1 MRKYLILLFILSFTL
16 INCEKD
22 DICIETTTP
31 KLIVVFYNN
40 EIPSTK
46 KLVTSLTVSA
56 DSLGNI
62 YENKSLDS
70 IAIPLDLTQNNTL
83 YILKS
88 GTIIDSINFTYDR
101 KDVFVSRSC
110 GYKTIFEN
118 LQIESRTANW
128 IKNDTLKNTTIENE
142 TAAHLSIFH

>member
-1 MRKYLILLFILSFTL
+1 MRKYLILLVILSFTL

-40 EIPSTK
+40 DIPATK
-46 KLVTSLTVSA
+46 KDVLSLTVSA
-56 DSLGNI
+56 DSLGDI
-62 YENKSLDS
+62 YENQSIDS
-70 IAIPLDLTQNNTL
+70 IAIPLDLTKNSTL
-83 YILKS
+83 YKFKS
-88 GTIIDSINFTYDR
+88 GTITDSINFTYDR
-101 KDVFVSRSC
+101 RDVFVSRSC

-128 IKNDTLKNTTIENE
+128 IKNDTLKNTIIDNE
-142 TAAHLSIFH
+142 TATHLNIFH

>member
-1 MRKYLILLFILSFTL
+1 MRKYLILLVILSFTL

-40 EIPSTK
+40 DIPATK
-46 KLVTSLTVSA
+46 KEVTSLTVSV

-62 YENKSLDS
+62 YENQSIDS
-70 IAIPLDLTQNNTL
+70 IAIPLDLTKNSTL
-83 YILKS
+83 YKFKS
-88 GTIIDSINFTYDR
+88 GTITDSINFTYDR
-101 KDVFVSRSC
+101 RDVFVSRSC

-118 LQIESRTANW
+118 LQIESRTENW
-128 IKNDTLKNTTIENE
+128 IKNDTLKNTIIDNE
-142 TAAHLSIFH
+142 TATHLNIFH

>member
-1 MRKYLILLFILSFTL
+1 MRKYLILLFILSFTF

-31 KLIVVFYNN
+31 KLIIVFYNDT
-40 EIPSTK
+40 IPDTK
-46 KLVTSLTVSA
+46 KAVTSLTVSA

-62 YENKSLDS
+62 YENQSLDS
-70 IAIPLDLTQNNTL
+70 IAIPLDLTKNSTL
-83 YILKS
+83 YKFKS
-88 GTIIDSINFTYDR
+88 GTITDSINFTYDKR
-101 KDVFVSRSC
+101 DVFVSRSC

-128 IKNDTLKNTTIENE
+128 IKNDTLKNTTIDNE
-142 TAAHLSIFH
+142 TATHLNIFH

>member
-1 MRKYLILLFILSFTL
+1 MRKYLILLIILSFTL

-40 EIPSTK
+40 EIPATK
-46 KLVTSLTVSA
+46 KAVTSLTVSA
-56 DSLGNI
+56 DGQGNI

-70 IAIPLDLTQNNTL
+70 IAIPLDLTQNSTL
-83 YILKS
+83 YIFKS
-88 GTIIDSINFTYDR
+88 GAIIDSINFSYDR

-118 LQIESRTANW
+118 LKIESRSAHW
-128 IKNDTLKNTTIENE
+128 IKNDTIKNTTIDNE
-142 TAAHLSIFH
+142 TAAHLTIFL

>member
-40 EIPSTK
+40 DIPATK
-46 KLVTSLTVSA
+46 KVVTSLTVSA
-56 DSLGNI
+56 DGNVNI
-62 YENKSLDS
+62 YENKSIDS
-70 IAIPLDLTQNNTL
+70 IAIPLDLTKNSTL
-83 YILKS
+83 YKFKS

-101 KDVFVSRSC
+101 RDVFVSRSC

-118 LQIESRTANW
+118 LQIASRTANW
-128 IKNDTLKNTTIENE
+128 IKNDTLKNTIIENE
-142 TAAHLSIFH
+142 TATHLNIFH

>member
-40 EIPSTK
+40 EIPGTK
-46 KLVTSLTVSA
+46 KSVTSLTVSA
-56 DSLGNI
+56 DGKGNI

-70 IAIPLDLTQNNTL
+70 IAIPLDLTQNSTL

-88 GTIIDSINFTYDR
+88 GAIIDSINFTYDR

-118 LQIESRTANW
+118 FKVESRSAHW
-128 IKNDTLKNTTIENE
+128 IKNDTIKNTIIDNE
-142 TAAHLSIFH
+142 TAAHLTIFH

>member
-1 MRKYLILLFILSFTL
+1 MRKHLILLFILCFTL

-31 KLIVVFYNN
+31 KLIIVFYNDT
-40 EIPSTK
+40 IPATK
-46 KLVTSLTVSA
+46 KVVTSLTVSA
-56 DSLGNI
+56 DTLGNL

-70 IAIPLDLTQNNTL
+70 IAIPLDLTKNSTF
-83 YILKS
+83 YKFKS
-88 GTIIDSINFTYDR
+88 GAIIDSINFTYER

-118 LQIESRTANW
+118 FKIESRTGNW
-128 IKNDTLKNTTIENE
+128 IKNDTLKNSTIENE
-142 TAAHLSIFH
+142 TAAHLTIFH

>member
-40 EIPSTK
+40 EIPAEK
-46 KLVTSLTVSA
+46 KDVASLTVSA
-56 DSLGNI
+56 DGKGNI

-70 IAIPLDLTQNNTL
+70 IAIPLDLSQNSTL
-83 YILKS
+83 YIFKS
-88 GTIIDSINFTYDR
+88 GALIDSVNFTYVR

-118 LQIESRTANW
+118 LKIESRSSNW
-128 IKNDTLKNTTIENE
+128 IKNDTLKNTTIDNE
-142 TAAHLSIFH
+142 TAVHLTIFH

>member
-31 KLIVVFYNN
+31 KLIVVFYNDT
-40 EIPSTK
+40 IPATK
-46 KLVTSLTVSA
+46 KTVTSLTVWA
-56 DSLGNI
+56 DDNGNI
-62 YENKSLDS
+62 YENKLLDS
-70 IAIPLDLTQNNTL
+70 IAIPLDLNKNSTL
-83 YILKS
+83 YKFKS
-88 GTIIDSINFTYDR
+88 DTIIDSILFTYDR

-118 LQIESRTANW
+118 LQIESRSSNW
-128 IKNDTLKNTTIENE
+128 IKSDTIKNTTIDNE
-142 TAAHLSIFH
+142 TAAHLTIFH

>member
-31 KLIVVFYNN
+31 KLIIVFYNDT
-40 EIPSTK
+40 IPVTK
-46 KLVTSLTVSA
+46 KVVTSLTVSA

-62 YENKSLDS
+62 YENQSVDS

>member
-1 MRKYLILLFILSFTL
+1 MRKYLILLVILSLTL

-31 KLIVVFYNN
+31 KLIIVFYNN
-40 EIPSTK
+40 DTTIIK
-46 KLVTSLTVSA
+46 KTVNSLTVSV
-56 DSLGNI
+56 DDKGNI

-83 YILKS
+83 YKFKS
-88 GTIIDSINFTYDR
+88 GAIIDSINFTYDR

-118 LQIESRTANW
+118 LKIESRSANW
-128 IKNDTLKNTTIENE
+128 IKNDTIKNTTIDNE

>member
-16 INCEKD
+16 VNCEKD

-40 EIPSTK
+40 EIPDAK
-46 KLVTSLTVSA
+46 KVVASLTVSV
-56 DSLGNI
+56 DGKGNV
-62 YENKSLDS
+62 YDNKSLDS
-70 IAIPLDLTQNNTL
+70 IAIPLDLTQNSTL
-83 YILKS
+83 YKFKS
-88 GTIIDSINFTYDR
+88 GAITDSILFTYNR

-118 LQIESRTANW
+118 LQIESRSSNW
-128 IKNDTLKNTTIENE
+128 IKNDIIKNTTIDNE
-142 TAAHLSIFH
+142 TAAHLTIFH

>member
-1 MRKYLILLFILSFTL
+1 MRKYLILLIILSFTL

-40 EIPSTK
+40 DIPATK
-46 KLVTSLTVSA
+46 KSVTSLTVAA
-56 DSLGNI
+56 DNLGNL
-62 YENKSLDS
+62 YENQSIDS
-70 IAIPLDLTQNNTL
+70 IAIPLDLTKNSTL
-83 YILKS
+83 YKFKS
-88 GTIIDSINFTYDR
+88 GTIIDSINFTYER

-118 LQIESRTANW
+118 LKIERRSAHW
-128 IKNDTLKNTTIENE
+128 IKNDTIKNSTIDNE
-142 TAAHLSIFH
+142 TAAHLTIFH

>member
-1 MRKYLILLFILSFTL
+1 MRKYLILLVILSFTL

-31 KLIVVFYNN
+31 KLIIVFYNN
-40 EIPSTK
+40 DIPATK
-46 KLVTSLTVSA
+46 KAVTSLTVSA
-56 DSLGNI
+56 YGNVNI

-70 IAIPLDLTQNNTL
+70 IAIPLDLTKNSTL
-83 YILKS
+83 YKFKS

-101 KDVFVSRSC
+101 RDVFVSRSC

-128 IKNDTLKNTTIENE
+128 IKNDTLKNTIIDNE
-142 TAAHLSIFH
+142 TATHLNIFH

>member
-1 MRKYLILLFILSFTL
+1 MRKYLILLVILSFTL

-31 KLIVVFYNN
+31 KLIIVFYNN
-40 EIPSTK
+40 DIPATK
-46 KLVTSLTVSA
+46 KAVTSLTVSA
-56 DSLGNI
+56 YGNVNI

-70 IAIPLDLTQNNTL
+70 IAIPLDLTKNSTL
-83 YILKS
+83 YKFKS

-101 KDVFVSRSC
+101 RDVFVSRSC

-118 LQIESRTANW
+118 LQIE
-128 IKNDTLKNTTIENE
+128 
-142 TAAHLSIFH
+142 

>member
-1 MRKYLILLFILSFTL
+1 MRKYLIVLFILCFTL

-31 KLIVVFYNN
+31 KLIIVFYNDT
-40 EIPSTK
+40 IPAEK
-46 KLVTSLTVSA
+46 KAVTSLTVWA
-56 DSLGNI
+56 DGKENI

-70 IAIPLDLTQNNTL
+70 IAIPLDLTQNSTL
-83 YILKS
+83 YKFKS
-88 GTIIDSINFTYDR
+88 GAIIDSVNFTYDR

-110 GYKTIFEN
+110 GFKTTFDN

-128 IKNDTLKNTTIENE
+128 IKNDTIKNTTIDNE
-142 TAAHLSIFH
+142 TAVHLTIFH

>member
-1 MRKYLILLFILSFTL
+1 MRKYLILLIILSFTL
-16 INCEKD
+16 VNCEKD

-40 EIPSTK
+40 EIPDAK
-46 KLVTSLTVSA
+46 KVVASLTVSV
-56 DSLGNI
+56 DGKENV

-70 IAIPLDLTQNNTL
+70 IAIPLDLTQNSTL
-83 YILKS
+83 YKFKS
-88 GTIIDSINFTYDR
+88 GTITDSILFTYDR

-118 LQIESRTANW
+118 LQIASRSSNW
-128 IKNDTLKNTTIENE
+128 IKNDIIKNTTIDNE
-142 TAAHLSIFH
+142 TAAHLTIFH

>member
-31 KLIVVFYNN
+31 KLIVVFYDNA
-40 EIPSTK
+40 IPAEK
-46 KLVTSLTVSA
+46 KEVTVLTVWA
-56 DSLGNI
+56 EGQVNLYDK
-62 YENKSLDS
+62 KSTDS
-70 IAIPLDLTQNNTL
+70 ISIPLDLNQNRTT
-83 YILKS
+83 YIFDNK
-88 GTIIDSINFTYDR
+88 TIKDTIEFTYER

-118 LQIESRTANW
+118 LQIESRSANW
-128 IKNDTLKNTTIENE
+128 IKNDTLKNTTIDNE
-142 TAAHLSIFH
+142 TAIHLSIFH

>member
-1 MRKYLILLFILSFTL
+1 MRKYLILLLILSFTL

-40 EIPSTK
+40 EIPNTK
-46 KLVTSLTVSA
+46 KAVTSLTVGVEGI
-56 DSLGNI
+56 GNI

-70 IAIPLDLTQNNTL
+70 IAIPLDLTQNSTI
-83 YILKS
+83 YQLKS
-88 GTIIDSINFTYDR
+88 GTKIDTINFTYER

-118 LQIESRTANW
+118 LKIESRSANW
-128 IKNDTLKNTTIENE
+128 IKNDTIKNTTIDNE
-142 TAAHLSIFH
+142 TATHLTIFH

>member
-1 MRKYLILLFILSFTL
+1 MRKYLILLIILSFTL

-31 KLIVVFYNN
+31 KLIIVFYNN
-40 EIPSTK
+40 DIPTTK
-46 KLVTSLTVSA
+46 KVVTLLTVSA
-56 DSLGNI
+56 DEKGNI

-83 YILKS
+83 YKFKS
-88 GTIIDSINFTYDR
+88 GTIIDTINFTYER

-118 LQIESRTANW
+118 LKIESRSANW
-128 IKNDTLKNTTIENE
+128 IKNDTIKNTTIDNE
-142 TAAHLSIFH
+142 TETHLSIFH